1 MKHTS
6 GLKSL
11 DLTNIITSKNKIS
24 SEKKV
29 KTFRDNNQNSKSH
42 YTFLEE
48 SLIHNSSEKSIFARN
63 RENSIQTY
71 KKYLKLLDPSFLN
84 DAEHE
89 NLRSISI
96 VDNSD
101 LKLNNC
107 HVPQKIMRLLPLER
121 SEIKTHKSFHHN
133 SSLKLS
139 EIRKINND
147 NTSSM
152 MSENKNV
159 LEENSNITSIL
170 KNPLKNQ
177 ELHTMFLIIFF
188 LN

>member
-1 MKHTS
+1 M
-6 GLKSL
+6 
-11 DLTNIITSKNKIS
+11 
-24 SEKKV
+24 
-29 KTFRDNNQNSKSH
+29 
-42 YTFLEE
+42 
-48 SLIHNSSEKSIFARN
+48 
-63 RENSIQTY
+63 
-71 KKYLKLLDPSFLN
+71 KLLDPSFLN

-188 LN
+188 YIGMEYLFNISHKNLKIINNVDLLKKGICLCF